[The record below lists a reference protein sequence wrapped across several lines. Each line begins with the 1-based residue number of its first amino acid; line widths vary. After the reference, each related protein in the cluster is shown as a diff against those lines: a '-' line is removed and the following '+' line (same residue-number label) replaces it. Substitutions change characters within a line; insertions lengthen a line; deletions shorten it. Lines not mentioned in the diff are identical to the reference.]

1 MLHTIDASKVTL
13 NDSFWGPLI
22 ERNRNVTL
30 PACLDQCEKTGR
42 IRNFAIASGREEG
55 SHEGRRYNDSDVYK
69 VIEAAARSLM
79 MSPDA
84 GMETRIDAIIDL
96 IAAAQAD
103 DGYLNTHYQLN
114 APDEKWTDI
123 KSGHELYCA
132 GHLLEAGVAYHRATG
147 KRALLDVAIKFADLI
162 HSLFGDGDGQR
173 KEPPGHQEIELA
185 LMTLAKETGDEKYQD
200 LASFF
205 LDLRGKT
212 DGRESYGEYAQD
224 HAEVREQ
231 TEAVGHAVRL
241 MYQCCGACDIAEATD
256 DFTLELPLDDIWTD
270 IVENKMYITGGIGSS
285 AENEGFTSAH
295 DLPNETAYSE
305 TCASIGL
312 CLWAHRMYAVT
323 GHARHLD
330 VLERTLYNAVLA
342 GVSNEGNA
350 FFYDNVL
357 ANDGSKRR
365 ESWFECA
372 CCPTN
377 LVRFIPQVPGLIYSH
392 SKTEIFICNYIGS
405 EATMSLGRADVH
417 IKTETEYPWGG
428 RTVFTVDPGETV
440 GFAIKMR
447 IPSWASKDD
456 VKVFIN
462 DEPKMLGDIQRG
474 FLSVRREWSTGDRL
488 TIELPV
494 EPRRRQGSD
503 AVAEN
508 AGKVALLC
516 GPVVYCIEGI
526 DHDGS
531 VQNIALPADAE
542 LSLIHD
548 DAFLGRGGMLIK
560 AGDDITAI
568 PYASWA
574 NREPSPMTVWID
586 QG

>member
-1 MLHTIDASKVTL
+1 MLHTIKAANVKV
-13 NDSFWGPLI
+13 NDSFWGPLL

-42 IRNFAIASGREEG
+42 IRNFAIAAGRETG

-69 VIEAAARSLM
+69 VIEAAAHALVLQ
-79 MSPDA
+79 PDP
-84 GMETRIDAIIDL
+84 GLESQIDAIIDV
-96 IAAAQAD
+96 IVAAQQD
-103 DGYLNTHYQLN
+103 DGYLNTHYQIN
-114 APDEKWTDI
+114 APDETWSDI

-132 GHLLEAGVAYHRATG
+132 GHLIEAAVAYEQVTG
-147 KRALLDVAIKFADLI
+147 KKALLDAAIKFADLI
-162 HSLFGDGDGQR
+162 HATFGPGDGQR

-185 LMTLAKETGDEKYQD
+185 LMKLAKATGEEKYQD
-200 LASFF
+200 LACFF
-205 LDLRGKT
+205 LDRRGQT

-231 TEAVGHAVRL
+231 TTAVGHAVRL

-256 DFTLELPLDDIWTD
+256 DFTLELPLDDVWTD

-285 AENEGFTSAH
+285 ADNEGFTTAH
-295 DLPNETAYSE
+295 DLPNDTAYSE

-330 VLERTLYNAVLA
+330 ILERTLYNAVLA

-357 ANDGSKRR
+357 ASDGTKQR

-377 LVRFIPQVPGLIYSH
+377 LVRFIPQVPGMIYAH

-405 EATMSLGRADVH
+405 EATISLGRAEVN

-428 RTVFTVDPGETV
+428 KTVFSVDPGETV

-456 VKVFIN
+456 VSVFIN

-474 FLSVRREWSTGDRL
+474 FLSVRREWSAGDTL

-494 EPRRRQGSD
+494 RPRREHAPD
-503 AVAEN
+503 TVTAN
-508 AGKVALLC
+508 AGKVALMS
-516 GPVVYCIEGI
+516 GPIVYCIEGTEHNGTVE
-526 DHDGS
+526 D
-531 VQNIALPADAE
+531 VTLPADAE
-542 LSLIHD
+542 LTAIHD
-548 DAFLGRGGMLIK
+548 DAFLGRGGMLIR
-560 AGDDITAI
+560 AGDNLTAI
-568 PYASWA
+568 PYASWG
-574 NREPSPMTVWID
+574 NREPSPMAVWID
-586 QG
+586 EG